1 MIAVRLWDI
10 KPDEALEIVR
20 ELRAKGYKQTIDFD
34 FAHFQGKIS
43 MEGQE
48 RRYTNFMFY
57 NEKLATWFCLRYNQ
71 YIIKG

>member
-1 MIAVRLWDI
+1 MIAIRLWEI

-20 ELRAKGYKQTIDFD
+20 QLRDMGWKQTIDFD

-43 MEGQE
+43 IEGEE

-57 NEKLATWFCLRYNQ
+57 NEKLATYFALRYQ
-71 YIIKG
+71 

>member
-57 NEKLATWFCLRYNQ
+57 NEKLATWFCLRYN
-71 YIIKG
+71 

>member
-1 MIAVRLWDI
+1 MIVVRLWDL

-20 ELRAKGYKQTIDFD
+20 ELKSKGYKQTTDFD

-43 MEGQE
+43 MNGEE

-57 NEKLATWFCLRYNQ
+57 NEKLATYFALRYS
-71 YIIKG
+71 

>member
-57 NEKLATWFCLRYNQ
+57 NEKLASWFCLRYN
-71 YIIKG
+71 